1 MCEALLLDTK
11 NDLENRR
18 LKHDYVIALVEFT
31 ILSPDYFYVIY
42 LLIVSIKS
50 CIGHNLENLL

>member
-42 LLIVSIKS
+42 LLILAIKS

>member
-1 MCEALLLDTK
+1 MCKALLLDTK
-11 NDLENRR
+11 NDLEKRR
-18 LKHDYVIALVEFT
+18 SKHDYVIALFEFT

-50 CIGHNLENLL
+50 CIGPNLENPL